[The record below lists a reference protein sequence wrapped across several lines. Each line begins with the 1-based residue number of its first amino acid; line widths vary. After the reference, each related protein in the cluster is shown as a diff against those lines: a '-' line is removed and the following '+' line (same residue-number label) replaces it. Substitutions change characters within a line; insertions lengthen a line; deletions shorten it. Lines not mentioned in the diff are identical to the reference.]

1 MVSKYAKY
9 FYAAF
14 GKQCGQKISYADS
27 LFPKPPAPILTL
39 KSHQRFELHAGIG
52 LRDHCR

>member
-1 MVSKYAKY
+1 MVSKYAKC